1 MKHTFFNATLIT
13 CAAGMLL
20 CSGVA
25 IAQQGTDET
34 AAGAG
39 QVEAETD
46 KVRHECVRVTGSRIC
61 RDPDTLERTGR
72 TLNTAHNVSVY
83 TRRDLD
89 TTGRPTTAD
98 ALRALDPSLR

>member
-1 MKHTFFNATLIT
+1 MKQTIFNATLIA

-25 IAQQGTDET
+25 IAQQGADET
-34 AAGAG
+34 AADVDQA
-39 QVEAETD
+39 EAKTD
-46 KVRHECVRVTGSRIC
+46 KARHECVRVTGSRIC

-89 TTGRPTTAD
+89 ATGRPTTAD